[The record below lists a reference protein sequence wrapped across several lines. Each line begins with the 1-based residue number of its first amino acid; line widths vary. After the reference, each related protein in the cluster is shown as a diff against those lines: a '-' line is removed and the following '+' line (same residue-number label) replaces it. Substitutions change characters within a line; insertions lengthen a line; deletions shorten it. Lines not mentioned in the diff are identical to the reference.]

1 MAQAVTPDRS
11 TTVDDRRFARGE
23 KHYAPEPPSHHL
35 PPMEYAD
42 MPEPLPLR
50 KILGPSVILA
60 GIGVGSGEYI
70 LWPYITTNVGLGFL
84 WAAVVGVTVAAGRF
98 FTQQI

>member
-1 MAQAVTPDRS
+1 MRALAHRVDTGTTTGTGKRFDRG
-11 TTVDDRRFARGE
+11 AGGE
-23 KHYAPEPPSHHL
+23 TLYAPEPRSDHL

-60 GIGVGSGEYI
+60 GD
-70 LWPYITTNVGLGFL
+70 
-84 WAAVVGVTVAAGRF
+84 R
-98 FTQQI
+98 